1 MYLFFLS
8 PTPASTFDAQD
19 PTGNSSIGNNNKGQS
34 NGQRG
39 SLGKAHAMSSFQVG
53 QARSEDQPENLVA
66 SQVINTQPSA
76 ASGLAEL
83 ENNDQRP
90 AAASTKNS
98 SIIVVSRGTNEGD
111 PPLWTIVNNASS
123 MNSTVNVFTG
133 TRITHGHPL
142 LLG

>member
-1 MYLFFLS
+1 MFFISDIVTDMTAHLTTRLWENLKLLQQIQLL
-8 PTPASTFDAQD
+8 PQGKQVTAIV
-19 PTGNSSIGNNNKGQS
+19 G
-34 NGQRG
+34 
-39 SLGKAHAMSSFQVG
+39 LGP
-53 QARSEDQPENLVA
+53 EDQLDTNELR
-66 SQVINTQPSA
+66 IA
-76 ASGLAEL
+76 AAALAEQ

-90 AAASTKNS
+90 AASTTKNSS